1 MLSDSNRKNKENYQK
16 FDLSSKDGS
25 SLLQSTITA
34 LKEEISVLQQDK
46 NMIEKQWFSEVNSL
60 NLELN

>member
-34 LKEEISVLQQDK
+34 LKEEITILQQDK
-46 NMIEKQWFSEVNSL
+46 NMIEKQWFSEVHSL

>member
-34 LKEEISVLQQDK
+34 LKEEISILQQDK
-46 NMIEKQWFSEVNSL
+46 NYHQSL
-60 NLELN
+60 INIYSKL

>member
-34 LKEEISVLQQDK
+34 LKEEISILQQDK

>member
-16 FDLSSKDGS
+16 FDFSSKDGS

-34 LKEEISVLQQDK
+34 LKEEISILQQDK
-46 NMIEKQWFSEVNSL
+46 NMI
-60 NLELN
+60 